1 MSSRSLTMDVAFPPT
16 DTPDWDHARTRRNR
30 AVHQRTLPGSG
41 DAGDHDEHAQ
51 RDVHVHLAQVVRG
64 RTADLEH
71 LDRAR
76 AQAFERSGLAAWEFD
91 VLAVLRRG
99 GPPFR
104 QSPKV
109 LVQQT
114 MVSSGTMTN
123 RIDRM
128 EERGLV
134 RRLTDPNDGRGVLV
148 EMTEQ
153 GQTLVDAAMTRLSDA
168 EEQLLGGMPRAERE
182 RLAALLRKLALSV
195 DRFDPGL

>member
-1 MSSRSLTMDVAFPPT
+1 MKHEDEVDRILADWHTARPDLDLAPLSIFSRLMRIAK
-16 DTPDWDHARTRRNR
+16 
-30 AVHQRTLPGSG
+30 
-41 DAGDHDEHAQ
+41 
-51 RDVHVHLAQVVRG
+51 
-64 RTADLEH
+64 H

-76 AQAFERSGLAAWEFD
+76 SHAFERSGLTSWEFD

-99 GPPFR
+99 GQPYR

-128 EERGLV
+128 TERGLV

-148 EMTEQ
+148 EMMPL

-168 EEQLLGGMPRAERE
+168 EERMLGSMPRSERD
-182 RLAALLRKLALSV
+182 RLAALLRRLALSI
-195 DRFDPGL
+195 DRFEPVTGPITLPDAEML

>member
-1 MSSRSLTMDVAFPPT
+1 MKHEDEVDRILQDWSTARPDLDLAPLAVFSRM
-16 DTPDWDHARTRRNR
+16 TRI
-30 AVHQRTLPGSG
+30 TK
-41 DAGDHDEHAQ
+41 
-51 RDVHVHLAQVVRG
+51 
-64 RTADLEH
+64 H

-76 AQAFERSGLAAWEFD
+76 VHAFERSGLASWEFD

-99 GPPFR
+99 GAPFR

-128 EERGLV
+128 ENRGLV

-148 EMTEQ
+148 EMTQQ

-168 EEQLLGGMPRAERE
+168 EEQLLGGVPRAERD
-182 RLAALLRKLALSV
+182 RLATLLRKLALSV
-195 DRFDPGL
+195 DRFSPGDE

>member
-1 MSSRSLTMDVAFPPT
+1 MRQQDEVDRILSDWATARPDLDLAPLAVFSRM
-16 DTPDWDHARTRRNR
+16 TRI
-30 AVHQRTLPGSG
+30 TK
-41 DAGDHDEHAQ
+41 
-51 RDVHVHLAQVVRG
+51 
-64 RTADLEH
+64 H

-76 AQAFERSGLAAWEFD
+76 AQAFERSGLTAWEFD

-168 EEQLLGGMPRAERE
+168 EEQLIGGLPRAERE

-195 DRFDPGL
+195 DRFAVGG

>member
-1 MSSRSLTMDVAFPPT
+1 MRKPDEVDRILAEWGSVRPDLDLAPLAIFSRLTRIAK
-16 DTPDWDHARTRRNR
+16 
-30 AVHQRTLPGSG
+30 
-41 DAGDHDEHAQ
+41 
-51 RDVHVHLAQVVRG
+51 
-64 RTADLEH
+64 H

-76 AQAFERSGLAAWEFD
+76 ARAFERSGLASWEFD

-99 GPPFR
+99 GAPFR

-128 EERGLV
+128 TQRGLV
-134 RRLTDPNDGRGVLV
+134 QRLTDPNDGRGVQV

-168 EEQLLGGMPRAERE
+168 EELLLGGVPRSERE
-182 RLAALLRKLALSV
+182 RLATLLRRLALSV
-195 DRFDPGL
+195 DHFAPLTELSDETADDGEAQSSTNSADA

>member
-1 MSSRSLTMDVAFPPT
+1 MKKQDEVDQILMDWGAARPDLDLAPLAIFSRMSRITK
-16 DTPDWDHARTRRNR
+16 
-30 AVHQRTLPGSG
+30 
-41 DAGDHDEHAQ
+41 
-51 RDVHVHLAQVVRG
+51 
-64 RTADLEH
+64 H

-76 AQAFERSGLAAWEFD
+76 ARAFERSGLASWEFD

-99 GPPFR
+99 GAPFR

-109 LVQQT
+109 LVRQT

-128 EERGLV
+128 ANRGLV

-168 EEQLLGGMPRAERE
+168 EEQLLGGVPRSERE
-182 RLAALLRKLALSV
+182 RLAALLRRLALSV
-195 DRFDPGL
+195 DHFAPLMDAHEEPQVS

>member
-1 MSSRSLTMDVAFPPT
+1 MKQQDEVDRILGEWAAARPDLDIAPLAVFSRM
-16 DTPDWDHARTRRNR
+16 TR
-30 AVHQRTLPGSG
+30 VTK
-41 DAGDHDEHAQ
+41 
-51 RDVHVHLAQVVRG
+51 HV
-64 RTADLEH
+64 
-71 LDRAR
+71 DRAR
-76 AQAFERSGLAAWEFD
+76 SQAFERSGLAAWEFD
-91 VLAVLRRG
+91 VLAVLRRS

-128 EERGLV
+128 ATRGLV

-153 GQTLVDAAMTRLSDA
+153 GQTLVDAAMTRLADA

-182 RLAALLRKLALSV
+182 RLATLLRKLAISV
-195 DRFDPGL
+195 DRFDPQGEALGR

>member
-1 MSSRSLTMDVAFPPT
+1 MKQQDEVDRILAEWTAARPDLDIAPLAVFSRL
-16 DTPDWDHARTRRNR
+16 ARI
-30 AVHQRTLPGSG
+30 SK
-41 DAGDHDEHAQ
+41 
-51 RDVHVHLAQVVRG
+51 
-64 RTADLEH
+64 H

-76 AQAFERSGLAAWEFD
+76 AQAFERSGLASWEFD

-99 GPPFR
+99 GAPYR
-104 QSPKV
+104 LSPKV

-128 EERGLV
+128 VQRDLV

-153 GQTLVDAAMTRLSDA
+153 GQTLVDAAMTRLTDA
-168 EEQLLGGMPRAERE
+168 EELLLGGVPRAERE
-182 RLAALLRKLALSV
+182 RLAALLRRLALSV
-195 DRFDPGL
+195 DHFGPIAAGMSDPDATSSK

>member
-1 MSSRSLTMDVAFPPT
+1 MKHEDEVDHILSDWSRVRPDLDLAPLAVFSRLTRIAK
-16 DTPDWDHARTRRNR
+16 
-30 AVHQRTLPGSG
+30 
-41 DAGDHDEHAQ
+41 
-51 RDVHVHLAQVVRG
+51 
-64 RTADLEH
+64 H

-76 AQAFERSGLAAWEFD
+76 ATAFERSGLSSWEFD

-99 GPPFR
+99 GAPFR

-114 MVSSGTMTN
+114 LVSSGTMTN

-128 EERGLV
+128 EQRGLV

-148 EMTEQ
+148 EMTQQ

-168 EEQLLGGMPRAERE
+168 EEQLLGGVPRAERE
-182 RLAALLRKLALSV
+182 RLATLLRKLALSV
-195 DRFDPGL
+195 ERFGAAGE

>member
-1 MSSRSLTMDVAFPPT
+1 MK
-16 DTPDWDHARTRRNR
+16 H
-30 AVHQRTLPGSG
+30 
-41 DAGDHDEHAQ
+41 HDEVDRILGEWAAA
-51 RDVHVHLAQVVRG
+51 RPDLDLAP
-64 RTADLEH
+64 LEVFSRMTRVTKH

-91 VLAVLRRG
+91 VLAVLRRS

-128 EERGLV
+128 EARGLV

-168 EEQLLGGMPRAERE
+168 EEQLLGGMPRVERE
-182 RLAALLRKLALSV
+182 RLAGLLRKLAISV
-195 DRFDPGL
+195 DRFDSAG

>member
-1 MSSRSLTMDVAFPPT
+1 MKHEDEVDRILAEWQAARPDLDLAPLAVFSRLSRIAK
-16 DTPDWDHARTRRNR
+16 
-30 AVHQRTLPGSG
+30 
-41 DAGDHDEHAQ
+41 
-51 RDVHVHLAQVVRG
+51 
-64 RTADLEH
+64 H

-76 AQAFERSGLAAWEFD
+76 SHAFERSGLMSWEFD

-99 GPPFR
+99 GAPYR

-123 RIDRM
+123 RIDRLA
-128 EERGLV
+128 ERGLV

-148 EMTEQ
+148 EMLPL

-168 EEQLLGGMPRAERE
+168 EERLLGSMPRSERD
-182 RLAALLRKLALSV
+182 RLATLLRRLAISV
-195 DRFDPGL
+195 GRFEQPLTGPITLPDPEMP